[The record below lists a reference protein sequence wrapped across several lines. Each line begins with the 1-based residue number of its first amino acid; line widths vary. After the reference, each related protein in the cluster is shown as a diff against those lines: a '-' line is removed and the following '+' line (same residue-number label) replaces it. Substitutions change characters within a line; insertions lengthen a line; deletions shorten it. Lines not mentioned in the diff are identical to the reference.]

1 MRQRNSPPTQ
11 IIVDWVIQGASQSVE
26 RLDIVCLRVF
36 TKHLTG
42 WSEDEIADLAEQ
54 EVRGYLPEAL
64 RNECAARIED
74 GGTPLFEID
83 AEALP
88 YIRKVQIE
96 LFDLERK
103 LRTLD
108 WKLFET
114 LCSDILAKL
123 GGASKVS
130 GQPNDGGVDFYATG
144 IKGHSLNLP
153 LPKNAAICV
162 IGQAKR
168 FSTAQIT
175 ETDLRKFIGG
185 AMLKLNEL
193 KRTHS
198 LGLLGPTIFAFWTS
212 STLHA
217 NARIYAQSMGI
228 WHMDGMTF
236 AKYVFE
242 LGLSHRLEPAVQSKL
257 V

>member
-1 MRQRNSPPTQ
+1 MLQRSPPPTQ
-11 IIVDWVIQGASQSVE
+11 VIVDWVIQGASQTVE
-26 RLDIVCLRVF
+26 RLDVVCRRVF
-36 TKHLTG
+36 AKHLHG

-54 EVRGYLPEAL
+54 EVRGHLPEAL
-64 RNECAARIED
+64 RNEYATRVED

-83 AEALP
+83 SEDPP
-88 YIRKVQIE
+88 YIQKVQAEIFEIE
-96 LFDLERK
+96 RR

-123 GGASKVS
+123 GGTSKVS

-168 FSTAQIT
+168 FSTAQVN
-175 ETDLRKFIGG
+175 ETDLRKFVGG

-193 KRTHS
+193 KKTHS
-198 LGLLGPTIFAFWTS
+198 LGLLGPAIFAFWTS
-212 STLHA
+212 STLHP
-217 NARIYAQSMGI
+217 NARSYAQSMGI
-228 WHMDGMTF
+228 WHMDGTTF
-236 AKYVFE
+236 AQYVFE
-242 LGLSHRLEPAVQSKL
+242 LELSHRLDPTE
-257 V
+257 